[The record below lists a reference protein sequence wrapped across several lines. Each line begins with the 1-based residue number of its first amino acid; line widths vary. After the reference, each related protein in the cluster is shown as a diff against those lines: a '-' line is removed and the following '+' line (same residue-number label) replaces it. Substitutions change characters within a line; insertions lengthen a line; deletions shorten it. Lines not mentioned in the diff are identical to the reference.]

1 MAAGVRR
8 GCGRGWCHPCTAQAT
23 RPARPDPPP
32 YAVRVLNTP
41 RYRVVQWTT
50 GNVGTSSVQAIV
62 ADPALDLV
70 GCYAW
75 SPDKV
80 GKDVG
85 ELCGIEPLG
94 LAATDDVDAL
104 LALHPDCVVYNPMWS
119 DTDELVRILS
129 AGVNVVS
136 TAAFIT
142 GHNLGA
148 GRDRILDACRRGGS
162 TMFGTGI
169 SPGFAELLAI
179 VSATICDRVDK
190 ITVNEAADTT
200 FYDSPATERPVGF
213 GEPIDH
219 PDLAAMT
226 AQGTAVFGEAVRLV
240 ADALGVELD
249 DVRCDAEYAQTT
261 ADLDLGSWTIP
272 AGCVAGV
279 AASWKGT
286 VGDKVVVELNVRWR
300 KGQTLQP
307 DWKIDQDGWVI
318 RVEGRPTVTA
328 TIGFLPPPDFEAE
341 TIADFM
347 VLGHIMTATPPLNAI
362 PAVVAAPPGIATYN
376 DLPLVLPR
384 GRVPQA

>member
-1 MAAGVRR
+1 M
-8 GCGRGWCHPCTAQAT
+8 
-23 RPARPDPPP
+23 
-32 YAVRVLNTP
+32 RVPNTS

-50 GNVGTSSVQAIV
+50 GNVGKSSVQAI
-62 ADPALDLV
+62 AASPMLDLV

-75 SPDKV
+75 SAEKV
-80 GKDVG
+80 GRDVG
-85 ELCGIEPLG
+85 ELCGIGPLG
-94 LAATDDVDAL
+94 IAATDDVDAL
-104 LALHPDCVVYNPMWS
+104 LALQPDCVVYNPMWS

-129 AGVNVVS
+129 AGANVVS

-148 GRDRILDACRRGGS
+148 GRDRLVDACRRGGS

-190 ITVNEAADTT
+190 VTVNEAADTT

-213 GEPIDH
+213 GEPIDR
-219 PDLAAMT
+219 PDLQAMT
-226 AQGTAVFGEAVRLV
+226 AHGTAVFGEAVRLV
-240 ADALGVELD
+240 ADALGIELD
-249 DVRCDAEYAQTT
+249 DVRCDAAYAQTT
-261 ADLDLGSWTIP
+261 ADLDLGSWIIP

-279 AASWKGT
+279 AASWKGS
-286 VGDKVVVELNVRWR
+286 VGHKVVVELNVRWR
-300 KGQTLQP
+300 KGQTLEP

-318 RVEGRPTVTA
+318 QIEGRPTVTA
-328 TIGFLPPPDFEAE
+328 NIGFLPPPDFEAE

-384 GRVPQA
+384 GRVPVR